1 MSEIPQYDVMIL
13 GSGLGGA
20 MLAAILAK
28 SGLSVLILEA
38 ETHPRFTIG
47 EATTPDTNF
56 RLKLLG
62 LKYDIPEIANL
73 STFHDLRDTVG
84 PSSGIKRAF
93 SFLYHHEG
101 QDLNPLETHQYP
113 TLAPPMGP
121 DCHFFR
127 QDTDAYMMAAAVG
140 YGATI
145 RQQTRIV
152 DFEVKEDYAR
162 LVSNKG
168 DVFTGSYLVDATGM
182 KSVLA
187 QKFELRDSSAEYLT
201 NSRAIFTHMVNVEHY
216 DNVGRPHEE
225 YKLKY
230 PLSQGTLHHMFEGGW
245 MWVIAFNNHAD
256 AVNPLCS
263 VGLLLNRDIHPET
276 GMDPETEFFGFVRR
290 YPGMYKQFAKA
301 KAVRSW
307 VATGRLQYGATRL
320 SGHRYSLL
328 SHAAFFID
336 PLFSSGLVLT
346 TAGVDMLAQQLIHA
360 FKENDFAV
368 ENFSHIDNFFAKNVK
383 FFDRVVGNSFTS
395 FRDIDLWDAWFRVWV
410 VGLLV
415 GTELNAK
422 TFLQFTESGDKAVL
436 DAKSVRGVLGSDF
449 KPFRELFERASDE
462 MDKVRAGGD
471 AKVAANNIREM
482 FRGLDYVPTY
492 FQWHDKSV
500 RTTPAFTVGGMTR
513 MYFWYLFKS
522 PRAVFNELY
531 GWKPWTAYKYIL
543 KSILHNMGLNRR
555 RTNSYIRDVF
565 KAWNNEGILPQK
577 AQPAKA
583 PAGAIKFEPVTQ
595 ASAAANVPTPEP
607 KGEPV
612 CLP

>member
-1 MSEIPQYDVMIL
+1 MSEIPQYEVMIL

-28 SGLSVLILEA
+28 AGLSVLLVEG
-38 ETHPRFTIG
+38 EVHPRFTIG

-62 LKYDIPEIANL
+62 LKYDIPEITHL
-73 STFHDLRDTVG
+73 STFHDLRDNVG
-84 PSSGIKRAF
+84 PSSGVKRAF
-93 SFLYHHEG
+93 SFLYHREG
-101 QDLNPLETHQYP
+101 QEQNPLESHQYP

-152 DFEVKEDYAR
+152 DFEVKGDIAK
-162 LVSNKG
+162 LISNKG
-168 DVFTGSYLVDATGM
+168 EVFTGSYLVDATGM

-187 QKFELRDSSAEYLT
+187 HKFELRDDPADFLT

-216 DNVGRPHEE
+216 DRVGHSREE

-230 PLSQGTLHHMFEGGW
+230 PLSQSTLHHMFEGGW
-245 MWVIAFNNHAD
+245 MWVIPFNNHAD
-256 AVNPLCS
+256 SVNPLCS

-276 GMDPETEFFGFVRR
+276 GMDPETEFFSFVRR
-290 YPGMYKQFAKA
+290 FPGMYKQFAKA
-301 KAVRSW
+301 KAVRGW
-307 VATGRLQYGATRL
+307 MATGRLQYGATRL

-346 TAGVDMLAQQLIHA
+346 TAGVDMLAQQLLHA
-360 FKENDFAV
+360 FKHDDFAV
-368 ENFSHIDNFFAKNVK
+368 ESFQHIDDFFSKNVK

-415 GTELNAK
+415 GTELNGK
-422 TFLQFTESGDKAVL
+422 TYLQFIESGDKSVL
-436 DAKSVRGVLGSDF
+436 DAKTSVRGVLGSDF
-449 KPFRELFERASDE
+449 KQFRELFERASSQME
-462 MDKVRAGGD
+462 NVRAGGD
-471 AKVAANNIREM
+471 PKEAANNIREM

-492 FQWHDKSV
+492 FQWHDKAV
-500 RTTPAFTVGGMTR
+500 RTTPAFTIGGMTR

-522 PRAVFNELY
+522 PRVVFQELY
-531 GWKPWTAYKYIL
+531 GWKPWTAYKYIFG
-543 KSILHNMGLNRR
+543 SILHTMGINRR
-555 RTNSYIRDVF
+555 RTNGYVRDVF
-565 KAWNNEGILPQK
+565 KAWNKEWVSPKG
-577 AQPAKA
+577 AQPAMA
-583 PAGAIKFEPVTQ
+583 PARADLPVSAAQ
-595 ASAAANVPTPEP
+595 ASAAANGRTTN
-607 KGEPV
+607 
-612 CLP
+612 

>member
-1 MSEIPQYDVMIL
+1 MSEIPQYDVMVL

-28 SGLSVLILEA
+28 AGRSVLVVEG

-62 LKYDIPEIANL
+62 LKYGIPEITNL
-73 STFHDLRDTVG
+73 STFHDLRDNVG
-84 PSSGIKRAF
+84 PASGVKRAF
-93 SFLYHHEG
+93 SFLYHREG
-101 QDLNPLETHQYP
+101 QEQNPLETHQYP

-127 QDTDAYMMAAAVG
+127 QDTDAYMMAAAVR

-152 DFEVKEDYAR
+152 DFEIREDIAR
-162 LVSNKG
+162 LVSAKG
-168 DVFTGSYLVDATGM
+168 EAFTGSYLVDATGM

-187 QKFELRDSSAEYLT
+187 HKFDLRDNSANYLT

-216 DNVGRPHEE
+216 DNVGHAREE

-230 PLSQGTLHHMFEGGW
+230 PLSQSTLHHIFEGGW
-245 MWVIAFNNHAD
+245 MWVIPFNNHAD

-276 GMDPETEFFGFVRR
+276 GMDPETEFFSFVRR

-301 KAVRSW
+301 KAVRNW
-307 VATGRLQYGATRL
+307 MATGRLQYGATRL
-320 SGHRYSLL
+320 NGHRYSLL

-346 TAGVDMLAQQLIHA
+346 TAGVDMLAQQLLYA
-360 FKENDFAV
+360 FDHDDFAV
-368 ENFSHIDNFFAKNVK
+368 ENFRHIDDFFVNNVR

-415 GTELNAK
+415 GTELNGK
-422 TFLQFTESGDKAVL
+422 TYLQFLESGDKSVL
-436 DAKSVRGVLGSDF
+436 DAKKSVRGVLGSDF
-449 KPFRELFERASDE
+449 KPFRELFDRACAL
-462 MDKVRAGGD
+462 MDGVREGGNP
-471 AKVAANNIREM
+471 KEAANNIREL
-482 FRGLDYVPTY
+482 FRGLNYVPTY
-492 FQWHDKSV
+492 FLWHDKAV

-522 PRAVFNELY
+522 PRLVFRELY
-531 GWKPWTAYKYIL
+531 GWKPWTAYAYIWR
-543 KSILHNMGLNRR
+543 SILHNTSNSRR
-555 RTNSYIRDVF
+555 RSRGYIRDVF
-565 KAWNNEGILPQK
+565 KAWNREWILPQEGHPMRT
-577 AQPAKA
+577 PAADRISVPVA
-583 PAGAIKFEPVTQ
+583 PATVATGQ
-595 ASAAANVPTPEP
+595 AADR
-607 KGEPV
+607 
-612 CLP
+612 